1 VEFAIHR
8 SNQALYGDFV
18 SKVEEYILVRDLETS
33 LVNLRQYMTDAS
45 LTQDDGV
52 ISGEASEAKRI
63 ALEDLTRLSEMDS
76 LSDPI
81 AVARSNS
88 SDLYLKTLS
97 RTTAVQLIVGI
108 LFVLIIG
115 KVILSPLNTTFRSLD
130 ELTSREGEFSE
141 ASQDILKSIGTLRD
155 TSTVVRNTS
164 QEMEVGVGESLES
177 ILNHIA
183 KVDTRYGK
191 FILEAGGTPV

>member
-1 VEFAIHR
+1 
-8 SNQALYGDFV
+8 
-18 SKVEEYILVRDLETS
+18 
-33 LVNLRQYMTDAS
+33 MTDAS

-76 LSDPI
+76 LSYPI

-108 LFVLIIG
+108 LLVLIIG

-130 ELTSREGEFSE
+130 ELTSREGDPS
-141 ASQDILKSIGTLRD
+141 
-155 TSTVVRNTS
+155 
-164 QEMEVGVGESLES
+164 MGESLES

-183 KVDTRYGK
+183 KVDTRYGN
-191 FILEAGGTPV
+191 FILEVGGTPV